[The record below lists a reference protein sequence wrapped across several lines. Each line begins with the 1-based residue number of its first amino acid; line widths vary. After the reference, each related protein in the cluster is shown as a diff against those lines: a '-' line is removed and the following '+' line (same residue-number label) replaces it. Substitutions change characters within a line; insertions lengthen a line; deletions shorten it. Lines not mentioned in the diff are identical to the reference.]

1 MAAPNDENNLNKSIF
16 DELSEIDQKN
26 TSTDDWP
33 VPVTLKEEAILDI
46 KEAREKLPSRY
57 KREKRDPKTIERA
70 NLLNVSKLLI
80 KELIDSSLAH
90 GRMLDDDYIPL
101 QQFFIVL
108 EHVLRHGLKPKKGI
122 LSSKKE
128 FWWVLESI
136 EKIAPEAAEIT
147 TSVRDM
153 PNIRTPLGRARAWLR
168 LALMQKSLADYF
180 KLMIE
185 KRDNILIDFYEPGAF
200 MLEEEGVVI
209 AGLLVGLNVLD
220 CNMCI
225 KGEDLDQPMGVID
238 FSLYMKDGKY
248 SDSPDDRGEGDAKM
262 ATILDQK
269 NYLEELNRHLNATV
283 ANLQQKLE
291 QVQADNCLMK
301 EDLAIAKNTIITLQ
315 AAVSA
320 LTNENEN
327 VTSGYQKQI
336 EVESDLKL
344 LYYFKATKQDIDTER
359 ETYMTSRAGL
369 DIMYA
374 DAKKQL
380 EEETKLRL
388 DVEKELELQISMKT
402 EMEMALRLLEK
413 DIHEKQ
419 DTVIGLRKQLDDIK
433 TINLELYNKLQTC
446 ESTVKHKTEMVSK
459 LEEKTNQLVNAM
471 KEMDQRLKQS
481 ESNRVA
487 AEETARKLGQ
497 IIVDKDQKRS
507 ALETSLQIEK
517 EWRTTMQSNYEQ
529 EKEKLAQTQM
539 EVAQLKELKK
549 DYAELIAKHEELQ
562 SKCMEQESALA
573 ELGSHLSE
581 SKLKVEDLR
590 EASAMQR
597 EAHWASDETVTHCKQ
612 CTKEFSLAR
621 RKHHCRSCGDIYC
634 AECSDNKMPLPS
646 SSKPVRVCDGCNT
659 QLLQRYSASS

>member
-1 MAAPNDENNLNKSIF
+1 MAAPEVQNIDIQKSLY
-16 DELSEIDQKN
+16 DELSEVGPRAL
-26 TSTDDWP
+26 DDGAW
-33 VPVTLKEEAILDI
+33 TGSLKVKDDGISI
-46 KEAREKLPSRY
+46 KKRERFPSRY
-57 KREKRDPKTIERA
+57 KKERRDPKTIERA

-80 KELIDSSLAH
+80 KEIIDSSLAH

-101 QQFFIVL
+101 QQFFVVL
-108 EHVLRHGLKPKKGI
+108 EHIVRHGLRPKKGL

-147 TSVRDM
+147 TSVREM

-180 KLMIE
+180 KLLIE
-185 KRDNILIDFYEPGAF
+185 KRDNYLVDFYEPGAF

-220 CNMCI
+220 CNLCI

-248 SDSPDDRGEGDAKM
+248 SDSPEDERGEGDSKM

-315 AAVSA
+315 AEVDA
-320 LTNENEN
+320 LRSEKDNASTD
-327 VTSGYQKQI
+327 YQKQI
-336 EVESDLKL
+336 E
-344 LYYFKATKQDIDTER
+344 AAKQDIDTER

-369 DIMYA
+369 DNMYA

-433 TINLELYNKLQTC
+433 TINLDLYNKLQT
-446 ESTVKHKTEMVSK
+446 E
-459 LEEKTNQLVNAM
+459 
-471 KEMDQRLKQS
+471 
-481 ESNRVA
+481 
-487 AEETARKLGQ
+487 
-497 IIVDKDQKRS
+497 
-507 ALETSLQIEK
+507 
-517 EWRTTMQSNYEQ
+517 
-529 EKEKLAQTQM
+529 
-539 EVAQLKELKK
+539 
-549 DYAELIAKHEELQ
+549 
-562 SKCMEQESALA
+562 
-573 ELGSHLSE
+573 
-581 SKLKVEDLR
+581 
-590 EASAMQR
+590 
-597 EAHWASDETVTHCKQ
+597 
-612 CTKEFSLAR
+612 
-621 RKHHCRSCGDIYC
+621 
-634 AECSDNKMPLPS
+634 
-646 SSKPVRVCDGCNT
+646 
-659 QLLQRYSASS
+659 

>member
-1 MAAPNDENNLNKSIF
+1 MAEETIYLCNFRVSVDG
-16 DELSEIDQKN
+16 
-26 TSTDDWP
+26 DWLC
-33 VPVTLKEEAILDI
+33 LKELADVHLEMEDVHMMD
-46 KEAREKLPSRY
+46 PDDQSDG
-57 KREKRDPKTIERA
+57 RDPKTIERA

-80 KELIDSSLAH
+80 KEIIDSSLAH

-101 QQFFIVL
+101 QQFFVVL
-108 EHVLRHGLKPKKGI
+108 EHVVRHGLKPKKGI

-128 FWWVLESI
+128 FWWVLECI

-147 TSVRDM
+147 TSVREM

-180 KLMIE
+180 KLIIE
-185 KRDNILIDFYEPGAF
+185 KRDNFLVDFYEPGAF
-200 MLEEEGVVI
+200 LLEEEGVVI

-220 CNMCI
+220 CNLCI

-248 SDSPDDRGEGDAKM
+248 SDSPEDDRGEGDSKM

-315 AAVSA
+315 AEMEALKSEKDSA
-320 LTNENEN
+320 STD
-327 VTSGYQKQI
+327 YQKQI
-336 EVESDLKL
+336 E
-344 LYYFKATKQDIDTER
+344 AAKQDIDTER

-369 DIMYA
+369 DSMYA
-374 DAKKQL
+374 EAKKQL
-380 EEETKLRL
+380 DEETKLRL
-388 DVEKELELQISMKT
+388 VGPEQVFSQTNKDVEKELELQISMKT

-419 DTVIGLRKQLDDIK
+419 DTVISLRKQLDDIK
-433 TINLELYNKLQTC
+433 TINLDLYNKLQAC

-471 KEMDQRLKQS
+471 KEMEHRLKQS
-481 ESNRVA
+481 EIHRNA

-497 IIVDKDQKRS
+497 IIADKDQKKS

-517 EWRTTMQSNYEQ
+517 EWRTSLQNNYEQ
-529 EKEKLAQTQM
+529 EKEKVAQAHMELAQM
-539 EVAQLKELKK
+539 NSLIK
-549 DYAELIAKHEELQ
+549 DYAQLMSQHEQLQ

-573 ELGSHLSE
+573 ELGSHLRE

-590 EASAMQR
+590 EATAMQR
-597 EAHWASDETVTHCKQ
+597 EAHWASDDTVTNCKQ

-621 RKHHCRSCGDIYC
+621 RKHHCRYCGDIFC
-634 AECSDNKMPLPS
+634 SECSDNKMPLPS
-646 SSKPVRVCDGCNT
+646 SSKPVRVCDNCNT
-659 QLLQRYSASS
+659 QLLHRYSASS

>member
-1 MAAPNDENNLNKSIF
+1 MAEETIYLCKFRVSVDG
-16 DELSEIDQKN
+16 
-26 TSTDDWP
+26 DWLC
-33 VPVTLKEEAILDI
+33 LKELADVHLEMEEEPMADQ
-46 KEAREKLPSRY
+46 EVE
-57 KREKRDPKTIERA
+57 EDGRDPKTIERA
-70 NLLNVSKLLI
+70 NLMNVSKLLI

-128 FWWVLESI
+128 FWWVLETV

-147 TSVRDM
+147 TSVREM

-185 KRDNILIDFYEPGAF
+185 QKDRLLQDFYEPGAF

-248 SDSPDDRGEGDAKM
+248 SDSTDDDNGEGNSKM

-301 EDLAIAKNTIITLQ
+301 EDLAISKNSILTLQ
-315 AAVSA
+315 AEVDELSS
-320 LTNENEN
+320 EKEN
-327 VTSGYQKQI
+327 VTTGYQKQM
-336 EVESDLKL
+336 E
-344 LYYFKATKQDIDTER
+344 AAKQDIDAER
-359 ETYMTSRAGL
+359 ATYITSRAGL
-369 DIMYA
+369 DTMYA
-374 DAKKQL
+374 DVKKQL
-380 EEETKLRL
+380 EDETKLRL
-388 DVEKELELQISMKT
+388 DVEKELELQIGMKT

-433 TINLELYNKLQTC
+433 AINLELYNKLQAC
-446 ESTVKHKTEMVSK
+446 ESTVKHKTEMVTK
-459 LEEKTNQLVNAM
+459 LEEKTNQLVGAM
-471 KEMDQRLKQS
+471 KEMEQRLKQS
-481 ESNRVA
+481 ASDKVA

-497 IIVDKDQKRS
+497 IIAEKDQKRS
-507 ALETSLQIEK
+507 ALETSLQIE
-517 EWRTTMQSNYEQ
+517 RDTRGRVQSDLEQ
-529 EKEKLAQTQM
+529 EREKLAQTQL
-539 EVAQLKELKK
+539 EVAQLKDLKR
-549 DYAELIAKHEELQ
+549 DYSELIGRHEELQ
-562 SKCMEQESALA
+562 AQCTEQESALA

-581 SKLKVEDLR
+581 SKLKVEDMR
-590 EASAMQR
+590 EASALQR
-597 EAHWASDETVTHCKQ
+597 EAHWASDETATHCKQ
-612 CTKEFSLAR
+612 CSKEFSLAR
-621 RKHHCRSCGDIYC
+621 RKHHCRNCGDIYC
-634 AECSDNKMPLPS
+634 SECSDNKMPLPS
-646 SSKPVRVCDGCNT
+646 SSKPVRVCDTCNE
-659 QLLQRYSASS
+659 QLLHRYSATS

>member
-1 MAAPNDENNLNKSIF
+1 MAEETIYLCNFRVSVDG
-16 DELSEIDQKN
+16 
-26 TSTDDWP
+26 DWLC
-33 VPVTLKEEAILDI
+33 LKELADVHLEMEEVQMMEQEEEPDG
-46 KEAREKLPSRY
+46 
-57 KREKRDPKTIERA
+57 RDPKTIERA

-108 EHVLRHGLKPKKGI
+108 EHVLRHGLRPKKGI

-136 EKIAPEAAEIT
+136 EKLAPEAAEIT
-147 TSVRDM
+147 TSVREM

-168 LALMQKSLADYF
+168 LAMMQKSLADYF

-185 KRDNILIDFYEPGAF
+185 KRDNFLTDYYEPGAF

-248 SDSPDDRGEGDAKM
+248 SDSGDDERAEGDSKM

-315 AAVSA
+315 AEVEGLRS
-320 LTNENEN
+320 ERDN
-327 VTSGYQKQI
+327 VTTGYQKQI
-336 EVESDLKL
+336 E
-344 LYYFKATKQDIDTER
+344 AAKQDIDTER

-380 EEETKLRL
+380 DEETKLRL

-419 DTVIGLRKQLDDIK
+419 DTVITLRKQLDDIK
-433 TINLELYNKLQTC
+433 TINLELYNKLQAC
-446 ESTVKHKTEMVSK
+446 ESTVKHKTEMIGK

-471 KEMDQRLKQS
+471 KEMEHRLKQS
-481 ESNRVA
+481 ESHRVA

-497 IIVDKDQKRS
+497 VIAEKDQKRS
-507 ALETSLQIEK
+507 ALETSLQIER
-517 EWRTTMQSNYEQ
+517 EWRTTVQSNYEQ
-529 EKEKLAQTQM
+529 VKDKLAQTQM
-539 EVAQLKELKK
+539 EMAQLKDLKR
-549 DYAELIAKHEELQ
+549 DYSELIARHEELEG
-562 SKCMEQESALA
+562 KCQEQESALA

-590 EASAMQR
+590 EATAMQR
-597 EAHWASDETVTHCKQ
+597 EAHWASDVTATHCKQ
-612 CTKEFSLAR
+612 CSKEFSLAR

-634 AECSDNKMPLPS
+634 AECSNNKMPLPS
-646 SSKPVRVCDGCNT
+646 SSKPVRVCDACQT
-659 QLLQRYSASS
+659 QLLARCSASS